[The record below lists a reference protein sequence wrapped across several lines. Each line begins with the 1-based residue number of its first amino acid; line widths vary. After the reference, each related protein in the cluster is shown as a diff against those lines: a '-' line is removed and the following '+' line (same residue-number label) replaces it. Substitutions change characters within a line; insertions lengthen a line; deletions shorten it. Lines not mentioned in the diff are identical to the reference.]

1 MLVFLILGA
10 YIRHLI
16 MFDFDLCS
24 ALLCH
29 VLLVSTFVYYHKT
42 VTKLLF
48 WHATGGKLPFEDAS
62 VGAVLAVI
70 KNVESLRE
78 QLVAEISRVLKAG
91 GRVLVQSPAPSSS
104 QKVTYQNLS
113 SLPRFS
119 CTVNIKCLIF
129 MIVSVSQTLILSASY

>member
-29 VLLVSTFVYYHKT
+29 VLLVSTSVYYHKT

-91 GRVLVQSPAPSSS
+91 GRVLVQSPARSS
-104 QKVTYQNLS
+104 QKVTCQNLS
-113 SLPRFS
+113 SVPRFS

-129 MIVSVSQTLILSASY
+129 MILC